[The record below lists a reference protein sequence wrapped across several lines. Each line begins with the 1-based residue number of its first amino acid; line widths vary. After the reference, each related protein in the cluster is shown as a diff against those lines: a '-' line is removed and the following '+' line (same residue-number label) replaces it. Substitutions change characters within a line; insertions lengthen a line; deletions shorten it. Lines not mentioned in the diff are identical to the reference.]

1 MIIKP
6 FFRITNICKQIGKL
20 LWLASQNILNAQ
32 GTQDLKEIKASLDSL
47 SSLVVLNQP

>member
-6 FFRITNICKQIGKL
+6 FFRITNICKQLGKL
-20 LWLASQNILNAQ
+20 LWLASQNILNA
-32 GTQDLKEIKASLDSL
+32 QDLKEIKASLDSL